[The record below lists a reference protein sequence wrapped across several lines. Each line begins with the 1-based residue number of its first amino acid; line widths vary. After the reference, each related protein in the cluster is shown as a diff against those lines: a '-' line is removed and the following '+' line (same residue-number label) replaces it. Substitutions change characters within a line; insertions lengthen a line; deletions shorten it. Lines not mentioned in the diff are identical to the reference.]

1 MNNIRKKLIRRQL
14 QDILEKELARQI
26 ISYIIGPRQ
35 VGKTTLIIPAWLAF

>member
-26 ISYIIGPRQ
+26 ISTIIGPRQ
-35 VGKTTLIIPAWLAF
+35 VGKTTLIIPDWLVF